1 MPATP
6 PTDDDLV
13 ALVSRLVEVEGRL
26 ERRLGGELEARCGLP
41 YAWFGVLRR
50 LGAQED
56 EQLTMGALAE
66 QVGLTTGGVTRLV
79 DRMEAAGFVERVAS
93 ATDRRVLYAALTDGG
108 KAKLSEAS
116 DVHGA
121 DVRQL
126 FDGFSDRELAVLG
139 RLLGR
144 LDAAGG

>member
-1 MPATP
+1 MATTP

-13 ALVSRLVEVEGRL
+13 ALFARLVEVEGRL
-26 ERRLGGELEARCGLP
+26 ERRLGAELEERCGLP
-41 YAWFGVLRR
+41 FAWFQVLRS
-50 LGAQED
+50 LGAEED
-56 EQLTMGALAE
+56 EQLTMGVLAD

-79 DRMEAAGFVERVAS
+79 DRMEAAGLVERIAS
-93 ATDRRVLYAALTDGG
+93 ATDRRVQYAALTDSG

-121 DVRQL
+121 DVRTA
-126 FDGFSDRELAVLG
+126 FEGFSDRELAVFG

-144 LDAAGG
+144 LDAVAP